1 MAGTHFL
8 RNFPVWKTL
17 QVVVSSVTHRWTLCQ
32 NRSSGR
38 LGGNL
43 RTTIFNRSF
52 CCGWE
57 RCFSF
62 SFLALAAFEGVEVAT
77 ADITSLFKLTVTRRH
92 QVNGDASNSHS
103 IVKCILIIY
112 SPSVGEAT
120 TEDHS
125 SYQPVVIRR
134 PYYSDLQQK
143 NEPKFASQLFW
154 PISWD
159 KFQPRDKLKSMV
171 TFCS

>member
-1 MAGTHFL
+1 MAGTYFL

-77 ADITSLFKLTVTRRH
+77 ADITSFVQADRDSATPSKRR
-92 QVNGDASNSHS
+92 
-103 IVKCILIIY
+103 CIKFPQYREMHTYYLL
-112 SPSVGEAT
+112 S
-120 TEDHS
+120 
-125 SYQPVVIRR
+125 IRR
-134 PYYSDLQQK
+134 RGYNRRPQFLSARCHTSSVLFR
-143 NEPKFASQLFW
+143 FAAEERTKICLT
-154 PISWD
+154 IILTY
-159 KFQPRDKLKSMV
+159 KYTTKLR
-171 TFCS
+171 